1 VTIILGKM
9 FSRKFS
15 PIIIQKPTMQI
26 IISKLTLETMIFVN
40 KYNENES
47 FGKGST
53 IKLKCPNKN

>member
-1 VTIILGKM
+1 
-9 FSRKFS
+9 
-15 PIIIQKPTMQI
+15 MQI

-47 FGKGST
+47 FEKGST